1 MVKIS
6 KHISYKEATKSR
18 TATINGIDNHPDQEQ
33 LERMKNVAEKVFEP
47 LREHFGVP
55 IVINSFFRSEELNR
69 RIGGATRSSH
79 MTGEAI
85 DIDDTMGGVT
95 NSEMFHWIKDNLVFE
110 KMIWEY
116 GNDESPNWIH
126 VSLSMDG
133 ENKNQLLRARRDEGK
148 THYDQWLG

>member
-1 MVKIS
+1 MRIS
-6 KHISYKEATKSR
+6 KHISYKEAVKSR